1 VVEGG
6 NLGFFNLTRGIIPAI
21 IQHRLPTVYPLK
33 ETGKTNSELNQNNSA
48 FVEIKYRFVFTETVS
63 LF

>member
-1 VVEGG
+1 MVEGG

-33 ETGKTNSELNQNNSA
+33 ETGKTNSELN
-48 FVEIKYRFVFTETVS
+48 
-63 LF
+63 